1 MKYVSGNGQARL
13 TKKKNCR
20 PERGYANHQAVGNDG
35 MRSICVRA
43 RGNFSMRPRC
53 SLNQKPRGG
62 LIARRN
68 YVELDSQEQ
77 IAEREELNFLAA
89 LTDELMRALI
99 ASETFSREQIQQVED
114 AASRRAGRTPRAW

>member
-1 MKYVSGNGQARL
+1 M
-13 TKKKNCR
+13 
-20 PERGYANHQAVGNDG
+20 
-35 MRSICVRA
+35 
-43 RGNFSMRPRC
+43 
-53 SLNQKPRGG
+53 
-62 LIARRN
+62 
-68 YVELDSQEQ
+68 ELDSQEQ